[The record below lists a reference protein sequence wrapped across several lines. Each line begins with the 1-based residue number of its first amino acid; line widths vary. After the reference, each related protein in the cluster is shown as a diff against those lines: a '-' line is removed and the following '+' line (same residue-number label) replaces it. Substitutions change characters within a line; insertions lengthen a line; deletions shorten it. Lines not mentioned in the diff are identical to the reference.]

1 MKNNIF
7 NIFYLFIYIFFV
19 LKKYFLK
26 LEWRINLLWR
36 IWILSYKETL
46 EPRFWGRSWLP
57 GVCDVL
63 QSNFNA
69 TVTLMFAFCKTNVV
83 YQIIR
88 SCEPDNRISQRH
100 RSLHRAESNRSSTVP
115 RTTTQ
120 TSSRIPTPPQRSLPD
135 PPSARRRRFLSPSL
149 SKSPIE
155 INSEQRNRKQKWRPS
170 TFHWMTRPSEWEI
183 CSRASTPPILPC
195 PPPPIR
201 RRLPPNA
208 PPSTPSTTPPSIPT
222 STWISWFALT
232 LCCLCSELKCRV
244 LVEMSAI

>member
-120 TSSRIPTPPQRSLPD
+120 TSSQHLHNALSLILLVPDDAVFSVRHCRNLRSKSTLN
-135 PPSARRRRFLSPSL
+135 SEIGSKNGGRRRSTGWQGQANERSALELLLPRSFHVLLHRYDVVFLQTHHPRRHQLLLLRSRPVHESPG
-149 SKSPIE
+149 SP
-155 INSEQRNRKQKWRPS
+155 
-170 TFHWMTRPSEWEI
+170 
-183 CSRASTPPILPC
+183 
-195 PPPPIR
+195 
-201 RRLPPNA
+201 
-208 PPSTPSTTPPSIPT
+208 
-222 STWISWFALT
+222 
-232 LCCLCSELKCRV
+232 
-244 LVEMSAI
+244 